1 MCTYERYRRWLYW
14 VYSTSVKVINI
25 KFIELDLPRLRLWV
39 QVLSVVLIL
48 CLFME
53 SSTNFEY
60 VL

>member
-48 CLFME
+48 CLFMD